1 MCNTDGSQASRDDND
16 GDGFPD
22 ADGYLYKGQ
31 CVKFYH
37 RLDQW
42 TATPTVASVALGGP
56 VAPEAVKRYILRTH
70 YGPVFGTATVNGEPV
85 AISTERSTF
94 LSDVHTA
101 APFAMLPTPGRKMKE
116 KPFNKLVNHRSNN
129 QRAGADRLNTK

>member
-1 MCNTDGSQASRDDND
+1 MRISDWSSDVCASDLTVNLPYIVIGHGLDFAWSPTSASSDFTDTRVSKMCNTDGSQASRDDND

-70 YGPVFGTATVNGEPV
+70 YGPVFGDRK
-85 AISTERSTF
+85 ST
-94 LSDVHTA
+94 
-101 APFAMLPTPGRKMKE
+101 
-116 KPFNKLVNHRSNN
+116 
-129 QRAGADRLNTK
+129 RLNSSP

>member
-70 YGPVFGTATVNGEPV
+70 YGPVFGTASSEERRVGKECVRTCRSRWSP
-85 AISTERSTF
+85 ADQKKKQHKSSTSNRYKTT
-94 LSDVHTA
+94 H
-101 APFAMLPTPGRKMKE
+101 FAH
-116 KPFNKLVNHRSNN
+116 NK
-129 QRAGADRLNTK
+129 